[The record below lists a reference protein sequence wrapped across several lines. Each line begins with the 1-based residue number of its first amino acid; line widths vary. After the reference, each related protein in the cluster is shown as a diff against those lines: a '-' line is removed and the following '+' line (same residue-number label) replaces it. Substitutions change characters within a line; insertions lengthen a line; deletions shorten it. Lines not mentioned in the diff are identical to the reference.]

1 MSTCATAT
9 ASPWAGRA
17 AAVTWRNARGP
28 KGRTSMVKKADKDVI
43 VGLDIGTSKVLALV
57 GEITADGSI
66 EVIGMG
72 SQPSRGLKKGVVVNI
87 ESTVQSIQR
96 AVEEA
101 ELMADCEIN
110 AVYAGIAGSHVRS
123 LNSHGVV
130 AIRDREVTYGDVEHV
145 IDAAKAVAIP
155 ADQRILHVL
164 PQEFLIDGQE
174 GIRDPIGMSGVR
186 LEAKVHI
193 VTGADSAAQNIVKCV
208 QRCGL
213 VVEDV
218 VLEQLASSFAV
229 LTDDE
234 KELGVCLV
242 DVGGGT
248 TDIAVFS
255 GGAIR
260 HTAVIPIAGDQVTN
274 DIAVSM
280 RTPTQYAEDIKIKY
294 ACALSQLANPD
305 ETIEVPSVG
314 DRPPRRLA
322 RQTLAEIVE
331 PRYEELFGLV
341 RDELR
346 RAGLEESVATGVV
359 LTGGSAKMEGAV
371 ELAEEVFHMPVRLGV
386 PQYVSGLVDVV
397 SNPIHATGVGLLLYA
412 KSNMDLTRTDVPLL
426 SGGMKSIFER
436 MKAWFQ
442 GNF

>member
-1 MSTCATAT
+1 MAKRSD
-9 ASPWAGRA
+9 
-17 AAVTWRNARGP
+17 RNLL
-28 KGRTSMVKKADKDVI
+28 
-43 VGLDIGTSKVLALV
+43 VGLDIGTSKVVAIV
-57 GEITADGSI
+57 GEIKSDGTLEI
-66 EVIGMG
+66 IGIG
-72 SQPSRGLKKGVVVNI
+72 SHPSRGLKKGVVVNI

-101 ELMADCEIN
+101 ELMAGCEIHS
-110 AVYAGIAGSHVRS
+110 VYAGIAGSHVRS
-123 LNSHGVV
+123 LNSHGIV
-130 AIRDREVTYGDVEHV
+130 AIKDKEVVQGDVERV

-155 ADQRILHVL
+155 ADQKILHVL
-164 PQEFLIDGQE
+164 PQEYIIDSQE

-213 VVEDV
+213 SVDDI
-218 VLEQLASSFAV
+218 VLEQLASSYAV
-229 LTDDE
+229 LTEDE
-234 KELGVCLV
+234 KDLGVCVV
-242 DVGGGT
+242 DIGGGT
-248 TDIAVFS
+248 TDIAVFG

-260 HTAVIPIAGDQVTN
+260 HTAVIPIAGDQITN

-331 PRYEELFGLV
+331 PRYEELFALI

-346 RAGLEESVATGVV
+346 RAGLEEQVATGIV
-359 LTGGSAKMEGAV
+359 LTGGSAKMEGAI

-386 PQYVSGLVDVV
+386 PQYVTGLAGVV

-412 KSNMDLTRTDVPLL
+412 KSNLDAQHADAPLL
-426 SGGMKSIFER
+426 AGGVKNLFER

>member
-1 MSTCATAT
+1 MAKRSD
-9 ASPWAGRA
+9 
-17 AAVTWRNARGP
+17 RNL
-28 KGRTSMVKKADKDVI
+28 I
-43 VGLDIGTSKVLALV
+43 VGLDIGTSKVVAIV
-57 GEITADGSI
+57 GEIKPDGALEI
-66 EVIGMG
+66 IGIG
-72 SQPSRGLKKGVVVNI
+72 SHPSRGLKKGVVVNI

-101 ELMADCEIN
+101 ELMAGCEIHS
-110 AVYAGIAGSHVRS
+110 VYAGIAGSHVRS
-123 LNSHGVV
+123 LNSHGIV
-130 AIRDREVTYGDVEHV
+130 AIKDKEVVQGDVERV

-155 ADQRILHVL
+155 ADQKILHVL
-164 PQEFLIDGQE
+164 PQEYIIDSQE

-213 VVEDV
+213 SVDDI
-218 VLEQLASSFAV
+218 VLEQLASSYAV
-229 LTDDE
+229 LTEDE
-234 KELGVCLV
+234 KDLGVCVV
-242 DVGGGT
+242 DIGGGT
-248 TDIAVFS
+248 TDIAVFG

-331 PRYEELFGLV
+331 PRYEELFALV

-346 RAGLEESVATGVV
+346 RSGLEESVATGIV
-359 LTGGSAKMEGAV
+359 LTGGTAKMEGAI

-386 PQYVSGLVDVV
+386 PQYVTGLVDVV

-412 KSNMDLTRTDVPLL
+412 KANLDVERIAPPLL
-426 SGGMKSIFER
+426 AGGIKSVFER
-436 MKAWFQ
+436 MKNWFA

>member
-1 MSTCATAT
+1 MAKRSD
-9 ASPWAGRA
+9 
-17 AAVTWRNARGP
+17 RNLL
-28 KGRTSMVKKADKDVI
+28 
-43 VGLDIGTSKVLALV
+43 VGLDIGTSKVVAIV
-57 GEITADGSI
+57 GEVAPDAGI
-66 EVIGMG
+66 EVIGIG
-72 SQPSRGLKKGVVVNI
+72 SHPSRGLKKGVVVNI

-101 ELMADCEIN
+101 ELMAGCEIHS
-110 AVYAGIAGSHVRS
+110 VYTGIAGSHVRS
-123 LNSHGVV
+123 LNSHGIV
-130 AIRDREVTYGDVEHV
+130 AIRDKEVTGGDVDRV

-155 ADQRILHVL
+155 ADQKILHVL
-164 PQEFLIDGQE
+164 PQEFIIDNQE
-174 GIRDPIGMSGVR
+174 GIRDPIAMSGVR

-213 VVEDV
+213 NVEDV

-242 DVGGGT
+242 DIGGGT
-248 TDIAVFS
+248 TDLAVFS

-280 RTPTQYAEDIKIKY
+280 RTPTQYAEDIKLRY

-331 PRYEELFGLV
+331 PRYEELFALV

-346 RAGLEESVATGVV
+346 RSGFEEAIAAGVV
-359 LTGGSAKMEGAV
+359 LTGGSSKMEGAV
-371 ELAEEVFHMPVRLGV
+371 ELAEEIFHMPVRLGV
-386 PQYVSGLVDVV
+386 PQHVNGLLDVV
-397 SNPIHATGVGLLLYA
+397 SNPIHSTGVGLLLYA
-412 KSNMDLTRTDVPLL
+412 RANAMGTVREKPIY
-426 SGGMKSIFER
+426 GGLRHVVDR
-436 MKAWFQ
+436 MGAWFQ